1 MSMEKEKLIY
11 VVDDD
16 PFILKLV
23 EKSLEKEGYRVQL
36 FEYGEECLQAMEEE
50 VPDLIVL
57 DYLFTNR
64 EKEVMNGKEV
74 FNTIREKY
82 PSMPVIMLS
91 GQDSGGV
98 VLELARLGMNDYI
111 IKDSSL
117 THNLL
122 ESVKD
127 ILEPVD

>member
-1 MSMEKEKLIY
+1 MEEKKLIF

-23 EKSLEKEGYRVQL
+23 ENSLKEEGYEVKGFR
-36 FEYGEECLQAMEEE
+36 YGEECLQALEEE
-50 VPDLIVL
+50 EPDLIVL
-57 DYLFTNR
+57 DYLFASPGR
-64 EKEVMNGKEV
+64 EVMNGKEV
-74 FNTIREKY
+74 FSRIRERY

-111 IKDSSL
+111 IKDESL
-117 THNLL
+117 KDNLL

-127 ILEPVD
+127 IFEPIE